1 MAKEVQTAIKIGFVE
16 EFHGETELILREL
29 KDAEMN
35 FEHAVVSKEAD
46 FLGMLK
52 SFQPDVILSPY
63 SLKDTNAVKL
73 LRIARD
79 AGDET
84 PFILLAFDL
93 SEDIAIDLLAEGIE
107 DYVQRSTL
115 KRLPVAIRKALQRY
129 KTKLELQLSERKI
142 RTSEQALRNMV
153 RNAPI
158 AVAMFDLDMNYMMVS
173 KTWLKHEKKTEEG
186 IIGKNHYEVV
196 PELPEHWKKVHQK
209 CLNGESRESENE
221 RLIRE
226 DGSLEILRWKMNP
239 WYTSEG
245 EIGGA
250 VLFIED
256 VTEKETT
263 QLALRRNE
271 ALLALGQE
279 VNKSGTY
286 EFDLETGETIWS
298 DNLYNL
304 TGFKKNEPI
313 STEKFFQHVH
323 PDDQED
329 YSNAFQRFLSTGDP
343 FPFEYRF
350 IRPDNKQVVH
360 FKVESVIVEESKDKK
375 RVIGAVQDVS
385 KERKISNELQEVQNS
400 LLRAQSIANVG
411 SWEWNIGDSNVWWSD
426 QMYKI
431 YERGTGPVSVE
442 DVRSYVHPE
451 DRNRVKKL
459 TKHDLGPKIVKSI
472 AYRIQLPGDKVKH
485 VVSVAEQIK
494 DEEGQIVKLVGT
506 LQDLT
511 SRAQIEEELRALSLV
526 ASETING
533 VIIQDHTG
541 KIEWSNK
548 GFTRISGYT
557 QEDVKGRRPWAVLAG
572 EQTNMKLADL
582 TYDKIKDGKSFST
595 ENVMY
600 TKDGKA
606 VWLTV
611 AVSPII
617 DENGNLTKMVTV
629 ATDISKQK
637 ELEELQR
644 LTLKRLEKQNKELV
658 QKKKSD

>member
-1 MAKEVQTAIKIGFVE
+1 MEQDGNSPIRIGLVE
-16 EFHGETELILREL
+16 DFHGETELILRDL

-35 FEHAVVSKEAD
+35 FEHQVASSEKE
-46 FLGMLK
+46 LLEL
-52 SFQPDVILSPY
+52 FQVFDPDVVLTPY
-63 SLKDTNAVKL
+63 SLKQTNAAKL
-73 LRIARD
+73 LNLARE
-79 AGDET
+79 AGYDR

-129 KTKLELQLSERKI
+129 KTQLELQLSEGKI
-142 RTSEQALRNMV
+142 RTSERSLRNMV

-158 AVAMFDLDMNYMMVS
+158 AVAMFDLNMNYMMVS
-173 KTWLKHEKKTEEG
+173 KTWLVHEKKTEDEL
-186 IIGKNHYEVV
+186 IGKNHYGVV
-196 PELPEHWKKVHQK
+196 PEIPEHWKKVHQR
-209 CLNGESRESENE
+209 CLKGESRESENE

-245 EIGGA
+245 KIGGA

-256 VTEKETT
+256 VTEKEST
-263 QLALRRNE
+263 QIALKKNQ

-286 EFDLETGETIWS
+286 EYDLETGVTLWS
-298 DNLYNL
+298 DNLYNI
-304 TGFKKNEPI
+304 TGFDKEEPI

-323 PDDQED
+323 PEDQED
-329 YSNAFQRFLSTGDP
+329 YGKAFQRFLETGEP

-350 IRPDNKQVVH
+350 IRPDNGKTVH
-360 FKVESVIVEESKDKK
+360 LKVESILLSESDDKK

-385 KERKISNELQEVQNS
+385 KEREISNKLQEVQNS
-400 LLRAQSIANVG
+400 LLRAQTIANVG
-411 SWEWNIGDSNVWWSD
+411 SWEWVVGEKNVWWSD

-431 YERGTGPVSVE
+431 YERDNGPVSVE
-442 DVRSYVHPE
+442 GVRSYIHP
-451 DRNRVKKL
+451 DDKNRVEKL
-459 TKHDLGPKIVKSI
+459 TKNDLGPKIVRSI
-472 AYRIQLPGDKVKH
+472 AYRIVLPSGNVKH
-485 VVSVAEQIK
+485 VVSVAEQVK
-494 DEEGQIVKLVGT
+494 DNEGNVVSLIGT

-511 SRAQIEEELRALSLV
+511 DRALIEEELRALSLV
-526 ASETING
+526 ASETVNG
-533 VIIQDHTG
+533 VIIQDETG
-541 KIEWSNK
+541 IIEWSNK
-548 GFTRISGYT
+548 GFTRISEYSA
-557 QEDVKGRRPWAVLAG
+557 EDVKGRRPWAILAG
-572 EQTNMKLADL
+572 DQTNMKLADI
-582 TYDKIKDGKSFST
+582 TYEKIKKGKPFST

-600 TKDGKA
+600 TKSGNP

-611 AVSPII
+611 AVSPIM
-617 DENGNLTKMVTV
+617 DDNGKLIKMVTV

-644 LTLKRLEKQNKELV
+644 ATLKRLQEE
-658 QKKKSD
+658 QKKLTMKND